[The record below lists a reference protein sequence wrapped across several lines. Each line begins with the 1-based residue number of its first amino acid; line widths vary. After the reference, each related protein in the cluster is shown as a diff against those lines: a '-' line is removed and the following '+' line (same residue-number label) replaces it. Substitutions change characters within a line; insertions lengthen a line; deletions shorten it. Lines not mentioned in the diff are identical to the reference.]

1 MYYPNWKRKT
11 TDMREHEMHSL
22 AFFWKQMYSLALKK
36 HHLGKTGHMQPL
48 HSAARFCLANSKVR
62 LQILFWILEI
72 VTKCELKYLSR

>member
-22 AFFWKQMYSLALKK
+22 ALKK
-36 HHLGKTGHMQPL
+36 HHLGKTGYTQPL

-62 LQILFWILEI
+62 LQILFWILEL
-72 VTKCELKYLSR
+72 VTKYLLKYLSR